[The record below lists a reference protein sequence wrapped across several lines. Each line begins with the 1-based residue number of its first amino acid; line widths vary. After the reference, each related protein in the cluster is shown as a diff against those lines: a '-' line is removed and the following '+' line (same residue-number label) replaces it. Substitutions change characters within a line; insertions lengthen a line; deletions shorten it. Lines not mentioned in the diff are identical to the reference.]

1 MTYLVNIRYKRVYLY
16 ILVYTSMLMYL
27 LIGELMLKRKS
38 SVQARFVQIKSA
50 LLDKIES
57 GEISPGDKVL
67 SENRLADSFGVSRM
81 TARRALTELVTEGI
95 LDRSQGVG
103 TFVSDSR
110 PMSSILEIRSIDDE
124 IIQRGHRYSN
134 KVLGVDTIHATEQ
147 QSVWLGVA
155 ANSLVFRTKVV
166 HMEND
171 LVIQLEDRLVNPAL
185 APQYIEQDFVHTTAN
200 HYLSKVAPLTQ
211 ADHSVEA
218 ISPNKELADI
228 LDIDITQPC
237 LKISRRTYSS
247 KGIVSYARLY
257 HPGNRYR
264 IGGHLD
270 FNPTH

>member
-1 MTYLVNIRYKRVYLY
+1 MINN
-16 ILVYTSMLMYL
+16 
-27 LIGELMLKRKS
+27 KS
-38 SVQARFVQIKSA
+38 LVQARFVQIKSA

-57 GEISPGDKVL
+57 GEMRPGDKVL
-67 SENRLADSFGVSRM
+67 SENKLAADFGVSRM
-81 TARRALTELVTEGI
+81 TARRALSELVVEGI
-95 LDRSQGVG
+95 LARSQGVG

-124 IIQRGHRYSN
+124 ITQRGHRYSN
-134 KVLGVDTIHATEQ
+134 KVLDVDTIRASDQ
-147 QSVWLGVA
+147 QRVWLGVA
-155 ANSLVFRTKVV
+155 ANALIFHTKIV

-171 LVIQLEDRLVNPAL
+171 LIIQLEDRLVNPAL
-185 APQYIEQDFVHTTAN
+185 APQYIEQDFAHTTAN

-218 ISPNKELADI
+218 ISPNQELADI
-228 LDIDITQPC
+228 LGIDIAQPC
-237 LKISRRTYSS
+237 LQVSRRTYSS

-270 FNPTH
+270 FNPTL

>member
-1 MTYLVNIRYKRVYLY
+1 MNNKP
-16 ILVYTSMLMYL
+16 
-27 LIGELMLKRKS
+27 

-50 LLDKIES
+50 LLDQIEH
-57 GEISPGDKVL
+57 GEMRPGDKVL
-67 SENRLADSFGVSRM
+67 SENQLAESFGVSRM

-95 LDRSQGVG
+95 LARSQGVG

-134 KVLGVDTIHATEQ
+134 QVLAVDSVHASEQ
-147 QSVWLGVA
+147 QSVWLGVV
-155 ANSLVFRTKVV
+155 ANSLVFHTKIV
-166 HMEND
+166 HMENG
-171 LVIQLEDRLVNPAL
+171 LAIQLEDRLVNPAL
-185 APQYIEQDFVHTTAN
+185 APQYIQQDFIHTTAN
-200 HYLSKVAPLTQ
+200 HYLSKIAPLTE

-218 ISPNKELADI
+218 ILADQELAHI

-247 KGIVSYARLY
+247 KGVVSYARLY

-270 FNPTH
+270 FHSAH

>member
-1 MTYLVNIRYKRVYLY
+1 MINN
-16 ILVYTSMLMYL
+16 
-27 LIGELMLKRKS
+27 KS
-38 SVQARFVQIKSA
+38 LVQARFVQIKSA

-57 GEISPGDKVL
+57 GEMRPGDKVL
-67 SENRLADSFGVSRM
+67 SENKLAANFGVSRM
-81 TARRALTELVTEGI
+81 TARRALSELVVEGI
-95 LDRSQGVG
+95 LARSQGVG

-134 KVLGVDTIHATEQ
+134 KVLGVDTIHASER
-147 QSVWLGVA
+147 QSVWLGVTV
-155 ANSLVFRTKVV
+155 NSLVFRTKVV

-185 APQYIEQDFVHTTAN
+185 APQYIEQDFTHTTAN

-218 ISPNKELADI
+218 ISPNQGLADI
-228 LDIDITQPC
+228 LDIDIAQPC